1 MNKIVRELNEQKLV
15 IWNASSSHYN
25 DSSNLSV

>member
-1 MNKIVRELNEQKLV
+1 MRQPDFERFVLV